1 MRLQLIETKVRHCW
15 LRARELCLR
24 VAYYILRSFFTG
36 ERCDFAT
43 REIIMKLH
51 DEIQQHVVKSGLR
64 EQLIKNGYDVAGL
77 GPDEFSVFMKREME
91 KWAKVI
97 KIANVKIE

>member
-1 MRLQLIETKVRHCW
+1 
-15 LRARELCLR
+15 
-24 VAYYILRSFFTG
+24 
-36 ERCDFAT
+36 
-43 REIIMKLH
+43 MKLH

>member
-1 MRLQLIETKVRHCW
+1 
-15 LRARELCLR
+15 
-24 VAYYILRSFFTG
+24 
-36 ERCDFAT
+36 
-43 REIIMKLH
+43 MKLH
-51 DEIQQHVVKSGLR
+51 HEIQQHVVKSSLR

-77 GPDEFSVFMKREME
+77 GSDEFSVFMKREME